1 MKFRN
6 RQQALVVVAG
16 IAVALWAGD
25 RMVLTPLVQSWK
37 ARSEEVGRL
46 QKSVVQGTALLER
59 EKAIRERW
67 EGMRTG
73 LLSNEVSVAESQVLK
88 AFERWAQQSGISVS
102 GIRPQWKQT
111 AEDLMTL
118 DCRADAV
125 GNLSEV
131 ARFLY
136 EIEKDP
142 LAFKIEGVDITAR
155 DTEGQQLTL
164 ALQVSGLVSP
174 AKRQ

>member
-1 MKFRN
+1 MKFQN
-6 RQQALVVVAG
+6 RQQALVAVAG

-25 RMVLTPLVQSWK
+25 RLVVTPLVRTWK

-46 QKSVVQGTALLER
+46 EKSVGQGAALLER
-59 EKAIRERW
+59 EQAIRERW
-67 EGMRTG
+67 ESMRTG
-73 LLSNEVSVAESQVLK
+73 FLSNEVSVAESQVLK
-88 AFERWAQQSGISVS
+88 AFERWSRQSGISVS

-125 GNLSEV
+125 GSLSQV

-136 EIEKDP
+136 EVEKDP

-155 DTEGQQLTL
+155 DTEGQQLAL
-164 ALQVSGLVSP
+164 ALQVSGLVTP
-174 AKRQ
+174 AEKR